1 MIGPAAAVGRGDAGQ
16 DPPRPL
22 PAAARPRRPPHR
34 RQPRRARAPL
44 QQAEN
49 VARDR
54 DVATQVLRKHLS
66 CYQVIILPLMFY
78 PKYPSTYYAY
88 IAIYLYPVSCG
99 LEISKHFFKV

>member
-22 PAAARPRRPPHR
+22 PAAARPRWPPHR

-99 LEISKHFFKV
+99 LEISKQFFMV